1 MGRNPNFDLLFE
13 AVNIGPKVAKNRF
26 YQVPHCNGM
35 GYVRPKTHAAM
46 REVKAEGGWGVVCT
60 EYCSIHPTS
69 DDSPFPFAAL
79 WDDDDIKAY
88 ALMVDKVHKHG
99 ALAGAQLWYGG
110 AATSNL
116 MSREVAIDVDSYP
129 STLEPDPVQCR
140 AMDKKDIR
148 DLRRWQVTAAKRA
161 LQAGFDIVYVY
172 ATHDYLLSHFLSK
185 KWNRRGDEYG
195 GSLENRVRL
204 VREMIMDTK
213 DAVGDRCA
221 VAVRFSADGSESGN
235 GIIDNSEEREMLEML
250 ADLPDLWDINIT
262 DYSREMGS
270 SRYIKEAAQEA
281 YISYVKEI
289 TDKPVA
295 GVGRFT
301 SPETMLRQVRKG
313 WLDLVGAARPSIAD
327 PFLPLKIKE
336 GRLDDIRECIGCN
349 ICYAFN
355 SKCVPSRCTQNPTMG
370 EEWRRN
376 WHPERIPAKASHD
389 KILVV
394 GAGPAGLEAARALGQ
409 RGYTVT
415 LAEATTELGGRV
427 LAESRL
433 PGLSEWR
440 RVIDYRIQQLK
451 RLPNVAIYFSSRLT
465 FEDIIGFDFPRILLA
480 TGSKWRRDG
489 LGRWHS
495 QPLETLDATVV
506 YTPDDLM
513 QDVDI
518 RGPVVVFD
526 DDHYY
531 MGPVLVEKL
540 QQMGKD
546 VTLVTPAGYVGEWA
560 KYTVEQER
568 TQRRLL
574 ELGIPLLT
582 GKVVS
587 GFQDGSV
594 EITCAY
600 TGKRTQVAASSLLT
614 VTARLANDDLYR
626 RLMAEPETMKELGI
640 KSVARIGDCLAPG
653 IIAAAVYSGHR
664 AAREMDAPHQKTHS
678 VARERVIV

>member
-1 MGRNPNFDLLFE
+1 MTGYPNFNILFE
-13 AVNIGPKVAKNRF
+13 PVQIGPKVAKNRF

-35 GYVRPKTHAAM
+35 GYVLPRTHAAM

-79 WDDDDIKAY
+79 WDNDDIKAY
-88 ALMVDKVHKHG
+88 ALMVEKVHEHG

-110 AATSNL
+110 AASSNL
-116 MSREVAIDVDSYP
+116 MSREIAIDVDSYP
-129 STLEPDPVQCR
+129 STLKPDPVQCR
-140 AMDKKDIR
+140 AMDKKDIS
-148 DLRRWQVTAAKRA
+148 DLRRWQVAAAKRA
-161 LQAGFDIVYVY
+161 VQAGFDIVYVY
-172 ATHDYLLSHFLSK
+172 ATHDYLLSHFLSSE
-185 KWNRRGDEYG
+185 WNRRCDEYG

-204 VREMIMDTK
+204 VREMITDTK

-221 VAVRFSADGSESGN
+221 VAVRFSADGSGSGN
-235 GIIDNSEEREMLEML
+235 GFIDNSEQREMLDML
-250 ADLPDLWDINIT
+250 SDLPDLWDINIT

-270 SRYIKEAAQEA
+270 SRYIKEAAQEE
-281 YISYVKEI
+281 YVSYVKEI
-289 TDKPVA
+289 TGKPVV

-301 SPETMLRQVRKG
+301 SPETMLRQVKKG
-313 WLDLVGAARPSIAD
+313 WLDFVGAARPSISD
-327 PFLPLKIKE
+327 PFLPAKIE
-336 GRLDDIRECIGCN
+336 QGRLEDIRECIGCN
-349 ICYAFN
+349 ICYAHN

-370 EEWRRN
+370 EEWRRK

-409 RGYTVT
+409 RGYAVT

-451 RLPNVAIYFSSRLT
+451 QLSNIDIYFSSRLT
-465 FEDIIGFDFPRILLA
+465 VDDIMGFDFPQILLA
-480 TGSKWRRDG
+480 TGATWRNDG

-495 QPLETLDATVV
+495 QPLETFSAKEI

-513 QDVDI
+513 RNVHID
-518 RGPVVVFD
+518 GPVVVYD

-531 MGPVLVEKL
+531 MGPVLAEKL
-540 QQMGKD
+540 RQMGND
-546 VTLVTPAGYVGEWA
+546 VTMVTPSGYVSEWG
-560 KYTVEQER
+560 KYTEEHDR
-568 TQRRLL
+568 TQARIL
-574 ELGIPLLT
+574 ELGIRILT

-587 GFQDGSV
+587 GFQNRSA
-594 EITCAY
+594 EITCVY
-600 TGKRTQVAASSLLT
+600 TGKRTHLPASALVT
-614 VTARLANDDLYR
+614 VTARKANDALYVQ
-626 RLMAEPETMKELGI
+626 LMKDPKITQDNGI
-640 KSVARIGDCLAPG
+640 KTITRIGDCLAPG
-653 IIAAAVYSGHR
+653 IIAAAIYSGHR
-664 AAREMDAPHQKTHS
+664 AAREMDAPRQKTLS
-678 VARERVIV
+678 FSRERVVV